1 MPTLLPPITTPRYF
15 AEFVVT
21 RSWQEIGLHVR
32 RLHSATF
39 LGFTGRGEK
48 SCLRFEF
55 CGHDF
60 CIHEA
65 DRIFTISVDDR
76 SCPEALIRNVQRH
89 FANLLAP
96 NDLGTHYGPPTGG

>member
-1 MPTLLPPITTPRYF
+1 MPTLLPPVATPHSF

-21 RSWQEIGLHVR
+21 RSWQEVGLHVR
-32 RLHSATF
+32 RLHSATY

-48 SCLRFEF
+48 SCLQFEF

-65 DRIFTISVDDR
+65 ERIFTFSVDDP
-76 SCPEALIRNVQRH
+76 SCPESLIRNVQRH
-89 FANLLAP
+89 FATLLAP
-96 NDLGTHYGPPTGG
+96 NDLAPST